1 MKCTI
6 CDSELIQS
14 KVNHIVDFDNHI
26 IIIKEV
32 PALVCE
38 QCGEYYLDN
47 EIALKVE
54 NIIDKVYQNH
64 AEIFVVNFKEMVA

>member
-64 AEIFVVNFKEMVA
+64 AEVFVVYFKEMVA